1 MKTILIDYT
10 NYNYWANKKI
20 CDLLVTLEDSLLEKD
35 IPSSFR
41 TIKQTLYHIWGAEWI
56 WLLRIQTDENSLI
69 QSPVKNFTGSFEEA
83 IESFRKVSEEIIK
96 LVSDTDENGLTKNI
110 TYQNLAGKEFTNRFY
125 EIIMHCMNHSTFHRG
140 QIITMLR
147 NAGVTDLFST
157 DLINY
162 YREL

>member
-10 NYNYWANKKI
+10 NYNYWANKKL
-20 CDLLVTLEDSLLEKD
+20 CDLLLTLDNSIIEKD

-41 TIKQTLYHIWGAEWI
+41 TIKETVYHIWGAEWI
-56 WLLRIQTDENSLI
+56 WLLRIEMNDGSLI
-69 QSPVKNFTGSFEEA
+69 QSPIKDFNGSFAEA
-83 IESFRKVSEEIIK
+83 IESFHKVSDEVIK
-96 LVSDTDENGLTKNI
+96 LVSDMDEKDITGNIIYKN
-110 TYQNLAGKEFTNRFY
+110 LSGKEFTNVFY

-157 DLINY
+157 DLITY
-162 YREL
+162 YRER